1 MIGRT
6 IWGVAI
12 AVTMTACGGDGGSRF
27 VGAWLEEGPGE
38 AEAQWVFSED
48 GSLSWNVIGQPSG
61 AFGGLRYEVVST
73 GSPHELNI
81 TGFEEGPMAGQTLY
95 CIAMFPGDDSMRMD
109 CEPGP
114 AEGGETSRPV
124 TFSEDALDLTRQT
137 GNGEGADTGG
147 ETS

>member
-1 MIGRT
+1 MIRRT
-6 IWGVAI
+6 IGGVVI
-12 AVTMTACGGDGGSRF
+12 ALTMAACGGDGGSQF
-27 VGAWLEEGPGE
+27 VGTWLEEGPGE

-73 GSPHELNI
+73 GNPHELNI
-81 TGFEEGPMAGQTLY
+81 TGFEEGPMAGQVLY
-95 CIAMFPGDDSMRMD
+95 CIAVFPGDDAMRMD

-114 AEGGETSRPV
+114 AEGGETNRPG
-124 TFSEDALDLTRQT
+124 TFSEGALDLTRQT

-147 ETS
+147 ESS